1 MRPVINLV
9 RGKRVT
15 EAVEILTY
23 MPQHATD
30 DVKQTIL
37 SAVANLLDVYQDDN
51 PDEESLVITEIRVD
65 DGPVFK
71 RYRPAPRGR
80 AHPIQKRSCHLT
92 VVVAAPQEEDAEL
105 LA

>member
-9 RGKRVT
+9 RGKRVND
-15 EAVEILTY
+15 AVEILTY

-37 SAVANLLDVYQDDN
+37 SAVANLLEQYQDDR
-51 PDEESLVITEIRVD
+51 PDEETLVVKEIRVD

-71 RYRPAPRGR
+71 RFRPAPRGR

-92 VVVAAPQEEDAEL
+92 VVVGTRAEEAVEAL
-105 LA
+105 V